1 MLDRPVLGGTVEET
15 LQRERVEEMHRDDD
29 LCLQRAQDVHHAVEI
44 EGEVT
49 VNRRHHHVDAADL
62 VDARVTGTIATVAVK
77 FAAKLA
83 SATLDRSGAVIDGST
98 TAVVDHLDVW
108 TFTRQLGSRDPNW
121 QLSATQ
127 TVH

>member
-1 MLDRPVLGGTVEET
+1 MLEVPLVRLDPDLPVPSYAHQGDAGADLAEVLGLLEVG
-15 LQRERVEEMHRDDD
+15 
-29 LCLQRAQDVHHAVEI
+29 
-44 EGEVT
+44 GEA
-49 VNRRHHHVDAADL
+49 AADL
-62 VDARVTGTIATVAVK
+62 VDARVAGTTATVAVK

-121 QLSATQ
+121 QLSATE
-127 TVH
+127 TAMGAGPMIE